1 MLKVEKNLSKETII
15 AYKSDNAKYLNFLQK
30 KKMITSIKDV
40 KQNHTSQYIQSLFD
54 KKYTTA
60 TISRTISS
68 IRSFHQFLFSEDILD
83 ENPALTILN
92 PKISKKLPEIL
103 EEPEISSIIDSV
115 NKSSLFYYRD
125 RAIIETLYSC
135 GLRVSE
141 LCELSISNI
150 FLNDDLIRIFGKGS
164 KERLIPISQRAKN
177 FVNKYMIHNRPSLI
191 KGKSIDYLFLSKN
204 GKILTRAMINK
215 LLKKYV
221 DLSGVTKKVSPHTL
235 RHSFATHLL
244 DGGADLRFV
253 QALLGHSDISTTQ
266 IYTHLD
272 KHLLKEIYKTHHPRS

>member
-15 AYKSDNAKYLNFLQK
+15 AYESDNMKYLGFLK
-30 KKMITSIKDV
+30 KTMITDLKDV
-40 KQNHTSQYIQSLFD
+40 KQKNISQYIHSLYD
-54 KKYTTA
+54 KNYSTA
-60 TISRTISS
+60 TIARMFSS
-68 IRSFHQFLFSEDILD
+68 IRSFHQFLYSEDILD
-83 ENPALTILN
+83 ENPASTILN
-92 PKISKKLPEIL
+92 PKVSKKLPEIL
-103 EEPEISSIIDSV
+103 EETEISLIINSV
-115 NKSSLFYYRD
+115 HESFPFFFRD

-150 FLNDDLIRIFGKGS
+150 FLDDDLIRIFGKGS

-177 FVNKYMIHNRPSLI
+177 LINKYMIHNRPKLL

-204 GKILTRAMINK
+204 GKILTRSMINK
-215 LLKKYV
+215 ILKKYA
-221 DLSGVTKKVSPHTL
+221 DLAGVTKKISPHTL

-272 KHLLKEIYKTHHPRS
+272 KHLLKEVYKTHHPRS

>member
-15 AYKSDNAKYLNFLQK
+15 AYESDNMKYLGFLK
-30 KKMITSIKDV
+30 KTMITDLKDV
-40 KQNHTSQYIQSLFD
+40 KQKNISQYIHSLYD
-54 KKYTTA
+54 KNYSTA
-60 TISRTISS
+60 TIARMFSS
-68 IRSFHQFLFSEDILD
+68 IRSFHQFLYSEDILD

-92 PKISKKLPEIL
+92 PKVSKKLPEIL
-103 EEPEISSIIDSV
+103 EETEISLIINSV
-115 NKSSLFYYRD
+115 HESFPFFFRD

-150 FLNDDLIRIFGKGS
+150 FLDDDLIRIFGKGS
-164 KERLIPISQRAKN
+164 KERLIPISQKAKN
-177 FVNKYMIHNRPSLI
+177 LINKYMIHNRPKLL

-204 GKILTRAMINK
+204 GKILTRSMINK
-215 LLKKYV
+215 ILKKYA
-221 DLSGVTKKVSPHTL
+221 DLAGVTKKVSPHTL

-272 KHLLKEIYKTHHPRS
+272 KHLLKEVYKTHHPRS

>member
-15 AYKSDNAKYLNFLQK
+15 AYESDNMKYLGFLK
-30 KKMITSIKDV
+30 KTMITDLKDV
-40 KQNHTSQYIQSLFD
+40 KQKNISQYIHSLYD
-54 KKYTTA
+54 KNYSTS
-60 TISRTISS
+60 TIARMFSS
-68 IRSFHQFLFSEDILD
+68 IRSFHQFLYSEDILD
-83 ENPALTILN
+83 ENPASTILN
-92 PKISKKLPEIL
+92 PKVSKKLPEIL
-103 EEPEISSIIDSV
+103 EETEISLIINSV
-115 NKSSLFYYRD
+115 HESSPFFFRD

-141 LCELSISNI
+141 LCEFSISNM
-150 FLNDDLIRIFGKGS
+150 FLDDDLIKIFGKGS

-177 FVNKYMIHNRPSLI
+177 FINKYIIHNRPKLL
-191 KGKSIDYLFLSKN
+191 KGKSIDYLFLSRN
-204 GKILTRAMINK
+204 GKILTRSMINK
-215 LLKKYV
+215 ILKKYA
-221 DLSGVTKKVSPHTL
+221 DLARVTKKVSPHTL

-272 KHLLKEIYKTHHPRS
+272 KHLLKEVYKTHHPRS

>member
-1 MLKVEKNLSKETII
+1 MVTNL
-15 AYKSDNAKYLNFLQK
+15 
-30 KKMITSIKDV
+30 KDV
-40 KQNHTSQYIQSLFD
+40 KQKNISHFVHSLYD
-54 KKYTTA
+54 KKYSTA
-60 TISRTISS
+60 TISRMFSS
-68 IRSFHQFLFSEDILD
+68 IRSFHQFLFSEGILD
-83 ENPALTILN
+83 ENPASTILN
-92 PKISKKLPEIL
+92 PKVSKKLPEIL
-103 EEPEISSIIDSV
+103 EEPEISSIINSV
-115 NKSSLFYYRD
+115 HKSSLFFYRD

-150 FLNDDLIRIFGKGS
+150 FLDDDLIRIFGKGS
-164 KERLIPISQRAKN
+164 KERLIPISQRAKT
-177 FVNKYMIHNRPSLI
+177 FINKYMIHSRPSLL
-191 KGKSIDYLFLSKN
+191 KRKSIDYLFLSKN

-215 LLKKYV
+215 ILKKYV
-221 DLSGVTKKVSPHTL
+221 DLAGVKKKVSPHTL

-272 KHLLKEIYKTHHPRS
+272 KHLLKEVYKTHHPRS

>member
-15 AYKSDNAKYLNFLQK
+15 AYESDNMKYLGFLK
-30 KKMITSIKDV
+30 KTMITDLKDV
-40 KQNHTSQYIQSLFD
+40 KQKNISQYIHSLYD
-54 KKYTTA
+54 KNYSTA
-60 TISRTISS
+60 TIARMFSS
-68 IRSFHQFLFSEDILD
+68 IRSFHQFLYSEDILD

-92 PKISKKLPEIL
+92 PKVSKKLPEIL
-103 EEPEISSIIDSV
+103 EETEISLIINSV
-115 NKSSLFYYRD
+115 HESFPFFFRD

-150 FLNDDLIRIFGKGS
+150 FLDDDLIRIFGKGS

-177 FVNKYMIHNRPSLI
+177 LINKYIIHNRPKLL

-204 GKILTRAMINK
+204 GKILTRSMINK
-215 LLKKYV
+215 ILKKYA
-221 DLSGVTKKVSPHTL
+221 DLAGVTKKVSPHTL

-272 KHLLKEIYKTHHPRS
+272 KHLLKEVYKTHHPRS